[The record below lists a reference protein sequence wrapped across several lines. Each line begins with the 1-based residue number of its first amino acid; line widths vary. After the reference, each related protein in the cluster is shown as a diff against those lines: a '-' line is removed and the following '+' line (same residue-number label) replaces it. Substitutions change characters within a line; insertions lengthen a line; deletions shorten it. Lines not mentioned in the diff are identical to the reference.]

1 MHQSGHP
8 LLKFSHQLQKSN
20 AIRYTINFLHSCL
33 GVDYV
38 NVIKGASNVD
48 ELLLLFE
55 QAVETSR
62 PDSSVLLER
71 GGTWVTVHSVAQER
85 DMLAEHGINPLFQPP
100 YSTHLNTCGL
110 CFRQMKAFF
119 TEIKLWQKYPFQR
132 PTIFSSEILERAYG
146 TENREG
152 IYWPPLKYFNQ
163 CSLVRICDSSRHGA
177 KLSPILQNSNRTQ
190 GGS

>member
-1 MHQSGHP
+1 MHQSGDP

-38 NVIKGASNVD
+38 NVIKGASNVN

-71 GGTWVTVHSVAQER
+71 GDTWQER
-85 DMLAEHGINPLFQPP
+85 DMLAEYGINPLFQPP

-110 CFRQMKAFF
+110 SFRQMKAFF
-119 TEIKLWQKYPFQR
+119 TEIKLWQKYPFHSTHFLFR
-132 PTIFSSEILERAYG
+132 DPRARVWKWKPRRDLLA
-146 TENREG
+146 TPEV
-152 IYWPPLKYFNQ
+152 LQSVF
-163 CSLVRICDSSRHGA
+163 
-177 KLSPILQNSNRTQ
+177 LSGYVTLAATV
-190 GGS
+190 

>member
-8 LLKFSHQLQKSN
+8 LLKFRHQLQKSN
-20 AIRYTINFLHSCL
+20 AIRYTINFLHSCV

-38 NVIKGASNVD
+38 NVIKGASNVN

-71 GGTWVTVHSVAQER
+71 GDTWVTVHSVAQER
-85 DMLAEHGINPLFQPP
+85 DMLAEYGINPLFQPP
-100 YSTHLNTCGL
+100 YSTRLNTCEL
-110 CFRQMKAFF
+110 CFRQMKAFS
-119 TEIKLWQKYPFQR
+119 TEIKLWQKYPFHR

-146 TENREG
+146 NEIENRGG

-163 CSLVRICDSSRHGA
+163 YSLVDM
-177 KLSPILQNSNRTQ
+177 
-190 GGS
+190 